1 MIHQLFFVLEIVAV
15 LGTLASLGYYVL
27 CLYGAARFVGDRKA
41 ADRSVRPT
49 PSCLPPVSILKPL
62 KGIDPEMYESF
73 RSHCLQDYPEYEIIF
88 GVSDADD
95 SAIVFVERLKIE
107 FPQIPIRLVLC
118 MKSLG
123 ANTKVSNLAQML
135 TEANYNHIVVND
147 SDIRVEAGYL
157 RSVAT
162 PLIDPKIGLVTCLY
176 RGVASASLGSRLE
189 SLFISTDF
197 SAGVLVARLLEDGIH
212 FGLGS
217 TLAFRRSDLAAT
229 GGFEALSDYLAD
241 DYEIGKRI
249 AAQGLKIQLSATV
262 VETFL
267 PRYDLKQFLDH
278 QLRWARTIR
287 DSRPGGY
294 AGLVATFGLPWALV
308 ALICARGTGW
318 AWVLLG
324 VAMAMRYAV
333 ALVVGRT
340 VLQDRQV
347 PKWLALVFLRDF
359 AASLVWL
366 IGFWGHTVTWRGDS
380 FTLKDGKLV
389 RIRPPLHSAAGDGSS
404 SKRPS
409 E

>member
-1 MIHQLFFVLEIVAV
+1 MVAAMAAGAIAV
-15 LGTLASLGYYVL
+15 CSLGYYAL
-27 CLYGAARFVGDRKA
+27 GLWSALRFLRERQAGEGARPP
-41 ADRSVRPT
+41 RS
-49 PSCLPPVSILKPL
+49 LPPVSILKPL
-62 KGIDPEMYESF
+62 KGADPEMYESF
-73 RSHCLQDYPEYEIIF
+73 RSHCLQDYPEYEIVF

-95 SAIVFVERLKIE
+95 PAIWFVERLQAE
-107 FPQIPIRLVLC
+107 FPQIPIQLVLC
-118 MKSLG
+118 LRSLG
-123 ANTKVSNLAQML
+123 ANTKVSNLAQMV
-135 TEANYNHIVVND
+135 TGAKYEHIVVND

-157 RSVAT
+157 RGVAA
-162 PLIDPKIGLVTCLY
+162 PLSDPKVGLVTCLY
-176 RGVASASLGSRLE
+176 RGVACPSLGSRLE

-197 SAGVLVARLLEDGIH
+197 SAGVLVARLIEDGIH

-229 GGFEALSDYLAD
+229 GGFEALGDYLAD
-241 DYEIGKRI
+241 DYELGRRI
-249 AAQGLKIQLSATV
+249 AGLGLTVELSGTV

-294 AGLVATFGLPWALV
+294 AGLVATFGVPWALL
-308 ALICARGTGW
+308 ALICARGASW

-324 VAMAMRYAV
+324 IAIILRYAV
-333 ALVVGRT
+333 ALVIGRM

-347 PKWLALVFLRDF
+347 TRWLALVPLRDF
-359 AASLVWL
+359 VAALVWL
-366 IGFWGHTVTWRGDS
+366 IGFRGHAVTWRGDW
-380 FTLKDGKLV
+380 FELKDGKLV
-389 RIRPPLHSAAGDGSS
+389 RMPLLHSAAGDGSS